1 MNHSTESNST
11 SNITSTHTANTK
23 AHYSDAESFGSLIL
37 VVFIA
42 ACAGI
47 ALGSLQGFT
56 FPKVWKFPGYRLKP
70 VLKVVVIPPLVIMI
84 IFGCIVENWLPASMT
99 APYPTYFTKFI
110 RGFCLCI
117 LLIRGGLQVS
127 FTGKGL
133 VVLFLSTLPQLCEAC
148 VVAAIGKQLFDMP
161 TEVAFS
167 LGFSLACIS
176 PSIVVPGLMSL
187 NDRGYGKKK
196 NIAGIL
202 IASGTFD
209 DIICII
215 VFSTCK
221 TISVFNAGFS
231 GSGSS
236 LGWEI
241 GKLFIENAVS
251 LCIGVVLGLF
261 GWVLKFIKD
270 K

>member
-1 MNHSTESNST
+1 M
-11 SNITSTHTANTK
+11 
-23 AHYSDAESFGSLIL
+23 
-37 VVFIA
+37 
-42 ACAGI
+42 
-47 ALGSLQGFT
+47 
-56 FPKVWKFPGYRLKP
+56 
-70 VLKVVVIPPLVIMI
+70 
-84 IFGCIVENWLPASMT
+84 ENWLPASIT

-110 RGFCLCI
+110 RGLCLCI
-117 LLIRGGLQVS
+117 LLIRSSG
-127 FTGKGL
+127 T
-133 VVLFLSTLPQLCEAC
+133 FLSTLPQPCEVY
-148 VVAAIGKQLFDMP
+148 VVWNWQIIVWHANWSC
-161 TEVAFS
+161 FS
-167 LGFSLACIS
+167 LGFSLTCSSS

-187 NDRGYGKKK
+187 NDRGYGKEEHCW
-196 NIAGIL
+196 NFDC
-202 IASGTFD
+202 ASGTFD

>member
-1 MNHSTESNST
+1 
-11 SNITSTHTANTK
+11 
-23 AHYSDAESFGSLIL
+23 
-37 VVFIA
+37 
-42 ACAGI
+42 
-47 ALGSLQGFT
+47 
-56 FPKVWKFPGYRLKP
+56 
-70 VLKVVVIPPLVIMI
+70 
-84 IFGCIVENWLPASMT
+84 
-99 APYPTYFTKFI
+99 
-110 RGFCLCI
+110 
-117 LLIRGGLQVS
+117 
-127 FTGKGL
+127 
-133 VVLFLSTLPQLCEAC
+133 VVLFLSTLPQLVEAC
-148 VVAAIGKQLFDMP
+148 VVAGIGKQLFDMP

-167 LGFSLACIS
+167 LGFCLACIS

-215 VFSTCK
+215 VFSICK

-241 GKLFIENAVS
+241 GELFIQNAVS